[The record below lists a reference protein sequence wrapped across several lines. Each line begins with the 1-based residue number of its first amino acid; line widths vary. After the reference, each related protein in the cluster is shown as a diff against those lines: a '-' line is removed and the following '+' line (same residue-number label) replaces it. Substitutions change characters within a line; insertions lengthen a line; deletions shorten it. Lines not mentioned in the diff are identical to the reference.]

1 MQAFSTPEMPVVWSS
16 MPQEY
21 NYRDAAGNHP
31 YFVHTPKS
39 YQVGI
44 PVPLIVMLHGCTQTA
59 LDFAAGTRMNLLA
72 EQHNFIVVY
81 PQQTTSSNRNL
92 CWNWFL
98 PTNQVRGS
106 GEPACIAGI
115 VQTIKNATMKWTID
129 PTRIYVAGISAGA
142 ALAVILGV
150 TYPDLFAAI
159 GVHSGLE
166 YQAAT
171 STNTAFKVMRRG
183 GPEPG
188 QQGLIAYHM
197 MSNHARLIPTI
208 VFHGTNDQF
217 VVPLNGDQTVQQW
230 IQTNTLAS
238 QGSYTADFIQ
248 PDKVTY
254 DQVPGGR
261 TYTTTSWHNADGEEV
276 QVYWK
281 ISGMGHAWSGGN
293 AGSTYTDRKGPDA
306 SLAIYTFFMA
316 HPLKSRETPKSHTA
330 PSQKKLPQI
339 LTDLISFRKGKQ
351 NS

>member
-1 MQAFSTPEMPVVWSS
+1 ML
-16 MPQEY
+16 QEF
-21 NYRDAAGNHP
+21 NYRDAAGSHP
-31 YFVHTPKS
+31 YFVFTPQR
-39 YQVGI
+39 YQVGTS
-44 PVPLIVMLHGCTQTA
+44 VPLIVMLHGCTQLA
-59 LDFAAGTRMNLLA
+59 LDFAAATRMNLLA

-81 PQQTTSSNRNL
+81 PQQTKSSNHNL

-98 PTNQVRGS
+98 PINQVRGS
-106 GEPACIAGI
+106 GEPVSIAGI
-115 VQTIKNATMKWTID
+115 VQAIKNAAMTWTID

-183 GPEPG
+183 GPEPV
-188 QQGLIAYHM
+188 QQGQIAYNM
-197 MSNHARLIPTI
+197 MSNHARPIPII

-217 VVPLNGDQTVQQW
+217 VAPLNGDQTVQQW

-238 QGSYTADFIQ
+238 QGSYTANFSQ

-261 TYTTTSWHNADGEEV
+261 AYTTTSWHNADGEGDSGVLENQWYGPCLV
-276 QVYWK
+276 WWK
-281 ISGMGHAWSGGN
+281 LRQYVHRQKRSRCQPGN
-293 AGSTYTDRKGPDA
+293 LYVFYGSSYEKYGNTKKPYSCFA
-306 SLAIYTFFMA
+306 EEI
-316 HPLKSRETPKSHTA
+316 TA
-330 PSQKKLPQI
+330 NPYRPYQ
-339 LTDLISFRKGKQ
+339 F
-351 NS
+351 